1 MSSPRINGR
10 FVFAALSALLATV
23 SMGGMVFVGALLRFP
38 KAWID
43 SYCTIWARWILGS
56 AGIKI
61 EFEGLG
67 HLPPGPAVLAGNHQ
81 GVFEIL
87 GLIGYLEPQ
96 PVFVTKLEAFKVPFF
111 GQALHVLGHIAVD
124 RGDPEKA
131 IASIQKGTEQLKAR
145 GDRVVFFPEGT
156 RTRDGRLKPF
166 KKGAFVFALQSG
178 LPLIPFAVEGSYQ
191 ALPPK
196 QKVIHSGVV
205 RIRFLPAID
214 TSQMSMDDRETLT
227 EQAYALVAAGLDAMR
242 QTGPQHPL
250 ESLKS

>member
-1 MSSPRINGR
+1 MSAPRINGR
-10 FVFAALSALLATV
+10 FVFAALSALLSTLT
-23 SMGGMVFVGALLRFP
+23 MGGLVFLGFLFRVP
-38 KAWID
+38 KTWID
-43 SYCTIWARWILGS
+43 SFCGTWARWILIS

-61 EFEGLG
+61 EFEGLE
-67 HLPPGPAVLAGNHQ
+67 HLPPGPSVLVGNHQ

-111 GQALHVLGHIAVD
+111 GQALHLLGHIAVD
-124 RGDPEKA
+124 RGDSEKA

-156 RTRDGRLKPF
+156 RTRDGHLKPF

-196 QKVIHSGVV
+196 QKVIHAGVV

-214 TSQMSMDDRETLT
+214 ISHMSMDDREALT
-227 EQAYALVAAGLDAMR
+227 EQAYGVIAAGLDAMR
-242 QTGPQHPL
+242 QTRPLNHL